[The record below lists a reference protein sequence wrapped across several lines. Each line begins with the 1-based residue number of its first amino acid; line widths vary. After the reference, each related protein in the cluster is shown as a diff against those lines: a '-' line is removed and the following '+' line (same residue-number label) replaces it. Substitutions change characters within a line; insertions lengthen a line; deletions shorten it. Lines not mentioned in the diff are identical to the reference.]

1 MLNISKKNDQRIEML
16 MGAYLPIVK
25 SGKLSAAEA
34 LEQIQSVL
42 GLNFKILDL
51 SKILA
56 LTVELVKAELSA
68 KKISK

>member
-1 MLNISKKNDQRIEML
+1 MINLTKKNDQRIEML
-16 MGAYLPIVK
+16 MGAYLPLVK
-25 SGKLSAAEA
+25 SGNISAAGA

-56 LTVELVKAELSA
+56 LTVELVKAELTT
-68 KKISK
+68 KKQSK

>member
-1 MLNISKKNDQRIEML
+1 MINISKKNDKRLEML
-16 MGAYLPIVK
+16 LNAYLPLVK

-51 SKILA
+51 SKILTI
-56 LTVELVKAELSA
+56 TVELVKAELSV
-68 KKISK
+68 KKPTK

>member
-1 MLNISKKNDQRIEML
+1 MLSITKKNDKRIEML
-16 MGAYLPIVK
+16 MSAYLPLVK
-25 SGKLSAAEA
+25 SGKLTASEA

-56 LTVELVKAELSA
+56 LTVELVKAELTTKKA
-68 KKISK
+68 K